1 MTKPGRK
8 PGPSLAADLTARGVK
23 ALKPE
28 ESRALALAMRDP
40 DPVVAKDARDKLIEG
55 NLPLAIWAAR
65 GFAETRSIRD
75 DSDCFGDACL
85 GLITAVDKY
94 DPARSVTF
102 ATYAVR
108 WIRQAIGRGHRLRR
122 YLVHVPLDLD
132 ASPKAHTPEFA
143 VFVERA
149 KAPRG
154 GSLDLSRFPARDN
167 PAVRAAGAEEF
178 RRRLA
183 WLPDAVARMPKVIR
197 DATSL
202 YLGLD
207 RGEPRTTAVVADI
220 LGKDIRTARNY
231 VYEGIARLRQRAI
244 KEGMQ
249 C

>member
-1 MTKPGRK
+1 MKSRK
-8 PGPSLAADLTARGVK
+8 PGPSLAADLTARGIV

-28 ESRALALAMRDP
+28 ESRALAIAMRDP
-40 DPVVAKDARDKLIEG
+40 DPAKAKDARDRLIEG
-55 NLPLAIWAAR
+55 NLPLAIWATR
-65 GFAETRSIRD
+65 GFVESRSIRD

-94 DPARSVTF
+94 DPARTVTF
-102 ATYAVR
+102 ATHAVR

-122 YLVHVPLDLD
+122 FIVHVPLDLD
-132 ASPKAHTPEFA
+132 ASPKAHTPAFA
-143 VFVERA
+143 VFIERA

-167 PAVRAAGAEEF
+167 PAVRAAGAEES

-183 WLPDAVARMPKVIR
+183 WLPDAVARMPRSIR

-207 RGEPRTTAVVADI
+207 GSGPRTTAVVADM
-220 LGKDIRTARNY
+220 LNRDIRTARNY
-231 VYEGIARLRQRAI
+231 VYEGIARLRQQAI
-244 KEGMQ
+244 KEGMS